1 MSLISVAIILP
12 RSTATATACPSL
24 LRMLLSARR
33 MAKPQ
38 QLLFQGLHLAALLLQ
53 LLFKLSI
60 PPQGLPRN
68 RLLHTQHAIN
78 APAADNRHAALTQ
91 IHTAPNA
98 CGSTWETGMH
108 MPEPFATLPL
118 LPAVPANG

>member
-1 MSLISVAIILP
+1 MSSVAIILP
-12 RSTATATACPSL
+12 RSTATATARPSL

-33 MAKPQ
+33 VAEPQ

-53 LLFKLSI
+53 LLFKLSVA
-60 PPQGLPRN
+60 PQGIPRN

-78 APAADNRHAALTQ
+78 VLAADNRHAALKQ
-91 IHTAPNA
+91 IHR
-98 CGSTWETGMH
+98 CTWETVMH
-108 MPEPFATLPL
+108 IPEPAAILPL